1 VKHLLL
7 RLATTPERALRLL
20 GYCVERSDEITL
32 HVDACGTV
40 TFSDLDLPGVWS
52 EPDPAHRFRAIRLWM
67 TDKAS
72 DPALIKAFC
81 CDGGKVA
88 AIPEDADLLV
98 ATGSELSALEERW
111 PRRLVVSLQEIQ
123 AQVIGDQLRPLNRKV
138 GPPGSL
144 PKQLRGIWNQ
154 LRSGSVKQILEGL
167 EAFSSISETDSA
179 TADLLLTEVGVDAAT
194 GTLILGNRFERV
206 KEEANPHLLYALL
219 GLLSRS
225 APRSRGAFLRRSVRC
240 LKARCPS
247 LPEIRGFEGLRTLEA
262 DLHWS
267 YSDPDGSVP
276 ASIAERFGPM
286 PALERL
292 HIDGFYNMSI
302 TSLDG
307 LDAPFLRDLD
317 VGGIGLSEIKALQ
330 SNSHLERVVLR
341 SNEHLSDIS
350 PLQASLDC
358 LKQLEIS
365 STAVSD
371 LGVLSH
377 AGELEELDFSECTGI
392 TSLKGLEQV
401 TVTGGR
407 LSLDGLTSLTDLRF
421 LPKPADGEL
430 CLWNLSGLTSLDGI
444 ACLAD
449 HLISLEI
456 HSLLM
461 LKDLGALRHLHRLER
476 LQIDDCPQITSLEVL
491 ADLPCLKVVRVDR
504 CKKVSRLPAVWP
516 AGLEVLTL
524 ENCGITRLGKL
535 PSTLGGSLN
544 LVHCPR
550 LLTLE
555 GIEQCTGLSEITIR
569 PSVVDLQALAEL
581 PDLWISIDFTGS
593 ERRLP
598 DPLIDALAALPQCRL
613 RIGDNNAWSSVQI
626 KNPDALARITHL
638 QALDLSTCELDDIQL
653 VMGLAELELLKVRP
667 RSDLSKKLGGCSFHT
682 PGDVAKLKLQLLGMS

>member
-32 HVDACGTV
+32 HVDACGTI
-40 TFSDLDLPGVWS
+40 TFSHLDLPGVWS
-52 EPDPAHRFRAIRLWM
+52 EPDPARRFRAIRLWM

-81 CDGGKVA
+81 CDGGTVA
-88 AIPEDADLLV
+88 AIPDDADLLV
-98 ATGSELSALEERW
+98 ATGPELSALEELW
-111 PRRLVVSLQEIQ
+111 PRRLVVSLQELK
-123 AQVIGDQLRPLNRKV
+123 AQVIGDQLRPLNSKV

-144 PKQLRGIWNQ
+144 PKQLRALWNQ

-167 EAFSSISETDSA
+167 DAFSSISETDSA

-206 KEEANPHLLYALL
+206 KEEANPHLFYALL

-225 APRSRGAFLRRSVRC
+225 APGSRGALLRRSVRC
-240 LKARCPS
+240 LRARCPS
-247 LPEIRGFEGLRTLEA
+247 LPEIRGFEDLRTLEV
-262 DLHWS
+262 DFQWS
-267 YSDPDGSVP
+267 YSDPDGDVQ
-276 ASIAERFGPM
+276 ASIAERFGQM
-286 PALERL
+286 PALEVL
-292 HIDGFYNMSI
+292 HIDGFYNLPLI
-302 TSLDG
+302 SLDG
-307 LDAPFLRDLD
+307 LDAPALRELD
-317 VGGIGLSEIKALQ
+317 AGGIGLREIDALQ
-330 SNSHLERVVLR
+330 ANSHLERVVLR

-350 PLQASLDC
+350 PLRASLDC

-371 LGVLSH
+371 LGVLSQ

-407 LSLDGLTSLTDLRF
+407 LSLDGLTNLTDLRF
-421 LPKPADGEL
+421 LPKPADGDL
-430 CLWNLSGLTSLDGI
+430 CLRNLSGQTSLDGI

-449 HLISLEI
+449 HLTSLEI
-456 HSLLM
+456 QSLLM
-461 LKDLGALRHLHRLER
+461 LKDPGALRQLHRLER
-476 LQIDDCPQITSLEVL
+476 LQIVDCPQITSLKVL
-491 ADLPCLKVVRVDR
+491 AELPCLKEVRVDG
-504 CKKVSRLPAVWP
+504 CKKMSRLPAVWH

-524 ENCGITRLGKL
+524 ENCGISRLGKL
-535 PSTLGGSLN
+535 PSTLGGFLN

-555 GIEQCTGLSEITIR
+555 GIEQCTSLSEITIR

-593 ERRLP
+593 ECRLP

-613 RIGDNNAWSSVQI
+613 RIGDGNAWSSVHI
-626 KNPDALARITHL
+626 RNPDALARITHL
-638 QALDLSTCELDDIQL
+638 QALDLSSCELDDIQL
-653 VMGLAELELLKVRP
+653 VMGLAELELLRVRP
-667 RSDLSKKLGGCSFHT
+667 RSDLSKKLGGCTFDT
-682 PGDVAKLKLQLLGMS
+682 PGEVAKLKLQLLGMS

>member
-1 VKHLLL
+1 MKHLLL

-32 HVDACGTV
+32 HVDASGTV

-52 EPDPAHRFRAIRLWM
+52 EPDPARRFRAIRLWM

-98 ATGSELSALEERW
+98 ATGPELSALEERW

-123 AQVIGDQLRPLNRKV
+123 AQVIGDQLRPLNSKV

-144 PKQLRGIWNQ
+144 PKQLRALWNQ

-167 EAFSSISETDSA
+167 DAFSSISETDSA

-225 APRSRGAFLRRSVRC
+225 APGSRGALLRRSIRC

-247 LPEIRGFEGLRTLEA
+247 LPEIRGFEGLRTL
-262 DLHWS
+262 DVDFHWS
-267 YSDPDGSVP
+267 YSDPDGDVQ
-276 ASIAERFGPM
+276 ASIAERFGRM
-286 PALERL
+286 PALEVL
-292 HIDGFYNMSI
+292 HIDGFYNLPLI
-302 TSLDG
+302 SLDG
-307 LDAPFLRDLD
+307 LDAPALRELEA
-317 VGGIGLSEIKALQ
+317 GGIGLKEIDALQ
-330 SNSHLERVVLR
+330 ANSHLERVVLR
-341 SNEHLSDIS
+341 SNERLSDIS
-350 PLQASLDC
+350 PLRASLDC

-371 LGVLSH
+371 LGVLSQ
-377 AGELEELDFSECTGI
+377 AGELEELDFSECTCI

-407 LSLDGLTSLTDLRF
+407 LSLDGLTNLTDLRF

-444 ACLAD
+444 SCLAD
-449 HLISLEI
+449 HLTSLEI
-456 HSLLM
+456 QSLLM
-461 LKDLGALRHLHRLER
+461 LKDPGALRQLHRLER
-476 LQIDDCPQITSLEVL
+476 LQIVDCPQITSLEVL
-491 ADLPCLKVVRVDR
+491 AELPCLKEVRVDG

-535 PSTLGGSLN
+535 PPTLGGFLN

-555 GIEQCTGLSEITIR
+555 GIEQCTSLSEITIR

-598 DPLIDALAALPQCRL
+598 DPLIDALAGLPQCRL
-613 RIGDNNAWSSVQI
+613 RIGDSNAWSSVQI
-626 KNPDALARITHL
+626 KNPDSLARITHL
-638 QALDLSTCELDDIQL
+638 QALDLSSCELDDIQL

-682 PGDVAKLKLQLLGMS
+682 PGEVAKLKLQMLGMS